1 MSYADNA
8 GRESSSTYRELS
20 GILMPH
26 NRTTEEKAR
35 ADVRCFVPQD
45 EVAMHWATKW
55 LEDHELEEINK
66 ARVQAGFPELIRLA
80 SIGGGKFRKAVSF
93 QQKKYFEHE
102 AFATAQAP
110 QEVPEV
116 KWYQD

>member
-1 MSYADNA
+1 MSLADNA
-8 GRESSSTYRELS
+8 GRETSSTYRELS
-20 GILMPH
+20 GILLPL
-26 NRTTEEKAR
+26 NRAIGEKAR
-35 ADVRCFVPQD
+35 PDVRCFIPAD
-45 EVAMHWATKW
+45 EISMHWCTKW
-55 LEDHELEEINK
+55 LEDWELEEINR

-80 SIGGGKFRKAVSF
+80 YIGGGKYRKAVSF

-102 AFATAQAP
+102 AFASDQTA